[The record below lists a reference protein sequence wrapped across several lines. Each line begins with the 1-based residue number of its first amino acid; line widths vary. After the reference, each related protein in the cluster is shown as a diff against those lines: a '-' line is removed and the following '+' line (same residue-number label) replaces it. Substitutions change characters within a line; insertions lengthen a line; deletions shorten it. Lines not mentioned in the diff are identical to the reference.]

1 MAAPSSTTVLV
12 ARLLLLFFFFL
23 GCVRAGAASANETAA
38 FRPGEQL
45 RRYKRVQALLR
56 RLNKPALRTIQ
67 ARACTPKFVFIVFE
81 RKPDSKCCR
90 APTATSSTAWRRT
103 CSRRSTT
110 PGCGDTAGHW

>member
-12 ARLLLLFFFFL
+12 ARLLLLFFFL
-23 GCVRAGAASANETAA
+23 RCVRAGAASANETAA

-81 RKPDSKCCR
+81 R
-90 APTATSSTAWRRT
+90 A
-103 CSRRSTT
+103 
-110 PGCGDTAGHW
+110 